1 MLLFY
6 IDKHSKLK
14 VVEDL
19 KKHIDEIYSENS
31 FYAYAYEKSY
41 IYSSDKKNR
50 HLLVTSDLNMFE
62 RNKAFYEKFDKDTRP
77 HFVKFIDLR
86 EYETFSY
93 ANVKVTKT
101 KKFKAVKPLSL
112 MTKLSRLVASR
123 AAPVNHVRF
132 DDSIFEAFE
141 EFYNNVD
148 FFKFSEQ
155 CDEYRFKLSMV
166 GHSGRVTKL
175 LNLNVGEL
183 SVVYCP
189 NFLHVEQDDE
199 SKERHPQRATL
210 RLPVY
215 ELNSKK
221 YVAEFNDKNKNYKQL
236 VDDLR
241 LLKEMEEI

>member
-1 MLLFY
+1 MTIFN
-6 IDKHSKLK
+6 IDKYKKLRI
-14 VVEDL
+14 VDNL
-19 KKHIDEIYSENS
+19 KSHIDEMYCENS
-31 FYAYAYEKSY
+31 FYAFSYEKAY
-41 IYSSDKKNR
+41 VYSNDKKNR
-50 HLLVTSDLNMFE
+50 HLIVTSDLDMFE
-62 RNKAFYEKFDKDTRP
+62 RNKAYYHRSSKDKRP

-93 ANVKVTKT
+93 ASVKVTKT

-123 AAPVNHVRF
+123 AAPVNHVKF
-132 DDSIFEAFE
+132 DESIFEAFE

-148 FFKFSEQ
+148 FFKFAEQ

-199 SKERHPQRATL
+199 SRERHPQRATL

-215 ELNSKK
+215 EFNGKK